1 MFQLERLTVVKETLS
16 QILEEMYDERIETTK
31 GMIEAT
37 DIISRLSERIKEKV
51 IRERIA
57 REEAGND
64 SKRIG

>member
-37 DIISRLSERIKEKV
+37 DIISRLSERIKEHV

-57 REEAGND
+57 REEVQHED
-64 SKRIG
+64 S